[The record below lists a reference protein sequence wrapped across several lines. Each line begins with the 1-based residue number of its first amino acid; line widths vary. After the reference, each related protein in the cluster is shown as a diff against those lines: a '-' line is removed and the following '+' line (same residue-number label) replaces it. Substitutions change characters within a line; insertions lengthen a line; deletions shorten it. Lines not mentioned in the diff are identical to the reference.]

1 MANEKKQINIR
12 ATVMFALATLFAI
25 AIVFKIFTIQFKE
38 GEHWRALAKQ
48 MNTKVFNIEA
58 TRGNVFDCEGNLLA
72 TSVPI
77 YDVYM
82 DVNADPLTD
91 KIFNDKVDS
100 LALCLSKFFGNKTQ
114 KEFRRELQRARK
126 NQEHFH
132 PIARN
137 ISYNEMQLI
146 KKFPIFRLG
155 KYKGGFI
162 TNQNNRRELPF
173 QYLAART
180 LGYDRATIKP
190 VGVEGAF
197 NKDLRGVSGKR
208 LMQKIA
214 GGVWMPLNEDNEI
227 EPKDGADIV
236 TTIDINIQDVAHH
249 SLEQQLIKLKAKYG
263 CIVLME
269 VATGDIKA
277 IVNLSRKDSSDYRE
291 NYNYAV
297 GAATEPGSTFKLPS
311 LMVALDDGYTN
322 LDERVDTEK
331 GVHNFNGHDIK
342 DSHGGIGVVSLQQV
356 FEQSSNVGTA
366 KIIYKYYAKQPQ
378 KFIDGLYRM
387 GLHTTLDL
395 DIPGEAKP
403 YIKNTKD
410 QYWSAVSLPVMCTG
424 YEEKLTPLQILTFY
438 NAVANNGT
446 MVKPHFVKEIREK
459 NIVVKKFEPE
469 ILVQKI
475 AKQQTID
482 MARKMLEGVVERG
495 TATYLRNTEYKI
507 AAKTGTAQIAK
518 VGGGY
523 GADGDRKYQGSLCGY
538 FPAGN
543 PKYSMIVLISEPA
556 NGQYYANAVAGP
568 VFRDVADKVYST
580 NTEIHK
586 PIDADT
592 NRNIL
597 KTPFAKSGATEDI
610 ELVASMLKVPCVKA
624 KNTDWVYA
632 TQSQKYITLSDNKQ
646 ENGKV
651 PNVIGMGLKD
661 ALHLLENAGLTVKI
675 NGAGK
680 VQKQSIVEGSIL
692 QRGKEIIIVLG

>member
-100 LALCLSKFFGNKTQ
+100 LALYLSKFFGNKTQ

-249 SLEQQLIKLKAKYG
+249 SLLKQLIKYRAKSG
-263 CIVLME
+263 CIALME
-269 VATGDIKA
+269 VATGDVKA
-277 IVNLSRKDSSDYRE
+277 IVNLSRKDSNDYRE
-291 NYNYAV
+291 NYNFAI
-297 GAATEPGSTFKLPS
+297 GRATEPGSTFKLPS

-322 LDERVDTEK
+322 LDERVDTEN
-331 GVHNFNGHDIK
+331 GVHDFNGHKIK
-342 DSHGGIGVVSLQQV
+342 DSHGGLGIITLKEV
-356 FEQSSNVGTA
+356 FEHSSNVGTA
-366 KIIYKYYAKQPQ
+366 KIIHKYYAKKPQ
-378 KFIDGLYRM
+378 KFVDGLFRL
-387 GLHTTLDL
+387 GLHTKLDL
-395 DIPGEAKP
+395 DIPGEATS
-403 YIKNTKD
+403 YIKNAKD
-410 QYWSAVSLPVMCTG
+410 KLWSDASIPAMSTG
-424 YEEKLTPLQILTFY
+424 YEVQLSPLQILTFY
-438 NAVANNGT
+438 NAVANNGV
-446 MVKPHFVKEIREK
+446 MVKPHFIKEIREK
-459 NIVVKKFEPE
+459 NITIKTFGPE
-469 ILVQKI
+469 ILIQQI
-475 AKQQTID
+475 AKAETIK
-482 MARKMLEGVVERG
+482 MAKQMLEGVVEKG
-495 TATYLRNTEYKI
+495 TAVNLRDTEYKI
-507 AAKTGTAQIAK
+507 AAKTGTAQIMLE
-518 VGGGY
+518 
-523 GADGDRKYQGSLCGY
+523 DGTFGVDGSRKYQSSLCGY
-538 FPAGN
+538 FPAAN
-543 PKYSMIVLISEPA
+543 PKYSMIVVIYEP
-556 NGQYYANAVAGP
+556 NGAYYANEVAGP

-610 ELVASMLKVPCVKA
+610 ELVASMLKVRCLKA

-632 TQSQKYITLSDNKQ
+632 TPSQKYITLSDNKQ